1 MKRTDFSFDLPA
13 ELIAQQPASRRDGSR
28 LMWLDA
34 TASYPITP
42 FSRIVDAFE
51 GGEVLVLNDTRVVP
65 ARFYGQKETGGRV
78 EVFFVERQGPTHF
91 KAMLRGKRLKVGSVV
106 VLDGALVHLETR
118 LDGGVFRCRF
128 DSEQDLWA
136 WLDVH
141 GETPLPPYIKR
152 EVNPE
157 DVTRYQT
164 TFAKAR
170 GAVAAPTAG
179 LHFTTE
185 LLAALEAK
193 GVTIA
198 MVTLHVGLGTF
209 MPVRVDD
216 LDEHV
221 MHHERYDVPQETQAL
236 LRSGRPIVAVGTTV
250 VRTLESYALNPDRDD
265 TNLFIRPG
273 FDFKMVDG
281 LLTNF
286 HLPESTLLMM
296 ICAMCGQAAV
306 LDAYAA
312 AVANEMRFFSYGD
325 AMLIRRPEGRWI

>member
-28 LMWLDA
+28 LMWLDETKA
-34 TASYPITP
+34 YPITP
-42 FSRIVDAFE
+42 FARIVDAFE

-65 ARFYGQKETGGRV
+65 ARFYGNKETGGRV

-91 KAMLRGKRLKVGSVV
+91 KAMLRGKRLKVGTVV
-106 VLDGALVHLETR
+106 RLDGASVELEAQ
-118 LDGGVFRCRF
+118 LDGGIFRCRF
-128 DSEQDLWA
+128 ESDQDLWA
-136 WLDVH
+136 WLDAN

-152 EVNPE
+152 AVGPE

-164 TFAKAR
+164 TFAKQR

-179 LHFTTE
+179 LHFTPE
-185 LLAALEAK
+185 LLDALTRK
-193 GVTIA
+193 GVTIS

-209 MPVRVDD
+209 MPMRVDD

-221 MHHERYDVPQETQAL
+221 MHFERYEVPQETRAL
-236 LRSGRPIVAVGTTV
+236 LSSGRPIVAVGTTV
-250 VRTLESYALNPDRDD
+250 VRTLESYALNPDGDNTD
-265 TNLFIRPG
+265 LFIRPG
-273 FDFKMVDG
+273 FEFKMVDG

-296 ICAMCGQAAV
+296 ICAMCGRDNV
-306 LDAYAA
+306 LNAYAA
-312 AVANEMRFFSYGD
+312 AVADEMRFFSYGD